1 MEFRENWRGRRTKSC
16 GLTRTC
22 PSSVVYS
29 TEVPSEVK
37 LLPLPEEE
45 FAKGP
50 VTDLT
55 AFDNFRVRVLPVLG
69 PLPCIFGLHIA
80 TAIVLD
86 LAGRPLEG
94 PMAIKNRVKTYDR
107 MEKALTKRE
116 NRVFADS
123 AQMT

>member
-1 MEFRENWRGRRTKSC
+1 M
-16 GLTRTC
+16 
-22 PSSVVYS
+22 
-29 TEVPSEVK
+29 
-37 LLPLPEEE
+37 PLPEEE

-80 TAIVLD
+80 TAVVLD

-94 PMAIKNRVKTYDR
+94 PMAIKNRVKTYER

-116 NRVFADS
+116 NRVFGDN
-123 AQMT
+123 AQTM